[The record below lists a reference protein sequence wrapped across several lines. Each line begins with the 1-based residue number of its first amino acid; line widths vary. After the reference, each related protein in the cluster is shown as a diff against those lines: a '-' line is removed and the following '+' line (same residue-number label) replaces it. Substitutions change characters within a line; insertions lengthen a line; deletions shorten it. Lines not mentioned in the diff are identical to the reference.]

1 MRLYFS
7 SLVREGREVDAAMM
21 IVEIVAVA
29 G

>member
-7 SLVREGREVDAAMM
+7 SLVREGKKVDAAMM
-21 IVEIVAVA
+21 IAQFVAVA